1 MLERLAGA
9 SVATQ
14 GIREVARAQAGQS
27 RPGVLV
33 ATLVFVA
40 LVVAAIGSLGAP
52 LITSVA
58 RTYQVSLAAAQW
70 TLTITLLTG
79 AVAIPLLGR
88 LGDGPRRRAT
98 VVGTLAAVVA
108 GGLATVVP
116 GPFWVLLAGRAAQG
130 TGLGLTALM
139 IATAREHLAERA
151 GRTIALLSVAST
163 AGIGVGYPLAGLLTE
178 VAGVR
183 AAYALGLAV
192 TAAALAAALLALPT
206 DDPARAA
213 RPVDWTGAGLLG
225 GGLVA
230 VLLVTGDT
238 DLWMT
243 HPPVAPAVL
252 AAGVLI
258 LAAWVVTE
266 RRTPSPLVD
275 LTALR
280 HPAVAG
286 ANLVMGVSGVGMYL
300 LLTLITR
307 YAQTPPGAGYGYGL
321 STFQAGL
328 VLVPFSVLGFVAGRV
343 GPRVGRRVGPFGL
356 LVASGGVVGA
366 AFMIFAAARG
376 ALAGSVVAMAVLG
389 FGVGGFSAA
398 MPQAIL
404 AVTPVTETASAMGL
418 NQVVRAVGFSTGSA
432 VGGLILAASTAAGG
446 LLPTDRGYTTAAGAG
461 VAVTALGIGIA
472 AATGAL
478 QRRRADRRPDP

>member
-1 MLERLAGA
+1 MGRY
-9 SVATQ
+9 S
-14 GIREVARAQAGQS
+14 ARSLSDRTGL
-27 RPGVLV
+27 LV
-33 ATLVFVA
+33 GTLVFIA

-58 RTYQVSLAAAQW
+58 TTYRVSLAAAQW

-88 LGDGPRRRAT
+88 LGDGPRRRAS
-98 VVGTLAAVVA
+98 VVGTLAVVVA
-108 GGLATVVP
+108 GSLATVVP
-116 GPFWVLLAGRAAQG
+116 GPFWLLLAGRAAQG

-139 IATAREHLAERA
+139 MATARDHLADRA
-151 GRTIALLSVAST
+151 GSTIALLSVAST

-178 VAGVR
+178 LAGVR

-192 TAAALAAALLALPT
+192 TAAALAAALLALPA
-206 DDPARAA
+206 DDPARAG
-213 RPVDWTGAGLLG
+213 RPVDWAGAGLLG

-230 VLLVTGDT
+230 VLLVTSDT
-238 DLWMT
+238 DLWRT
-243 HPPVAPAVL
+243 HPPAAPAVL
-252 AAGVLI
+252 AAGLLT
-258 LAAWVVTE
+258 LAGWVAAE

-286 ANLVMGVSGVGMYL
+286 ANLVMGVSGVAMYL

-321 STFQAGL
+321 STFEAGL
-328 VLVPFSVLGFVAGRV
+328 VLVPFSALGFLAGRV
-343 GPRVGRRVGPFGL
+343 VPRLGRRTGPFPL
-356 LVASGGVVGA
+356 LVAAGGVVVA
-366 AFMIFAAARG
+366 AFVLFAAARG
-376 ALAGSVVAMAVLG
+376 ALAGSVAAMAVLG

-404 AVTPVTETASAMGL
+404 AVTPVGDTASAMGL

-446 LLPTDRGYTTAAGAG
+446 LLPRDRGYTVAAWAG
-461 VAVTALGIGIA
+461 VAVTALGMGIA

-478 QRRRADRRPDP
+478 QRRRAPAA

>member
-1 MLERLAGA
+1 MTVRPPGGRAG
-9 SVATQ
+9 T
-14 GIREVARAQAGQS
+14 

-40 LVVAAIGSLGAP
+40 LVVAAVGSLGAP

-58 RTYQVSLAAAQW
+58 RTYRVSLAAAQW

-98 VVGTLAAVVA
+98 AVGTLAVVVA
-108 GGLATVVP
+108 GSLATVVP

-130 TGLGLTALM
+130 VGLGLTALM
-139 IATAREHLAERA
+139 MATAREHLAERA
-151 GRTIALLSVAST
+151 GRTIALLAVAST
-163 AGIGVGYPLAGLLTE
+163 AGIGVGYPLAGLLAE

-192 TAAALAAALLALPT
+192 TAGALAAALLALPA
-206 DDPARAA
+206 DALAGAGRA
-213 RPVDWTGAGLLG
+213 PVDWAGAGLLG
-225 GGLVA
+225 AGLVA
-230 VLLVTGDT
+230 VLLVTSDT
-238 DLWMT
+238 GLWTT
-243 HPPVAPAVL
+243 HPPAAPAVL
-252 AAGVLI
+252 AAGVLT
-258 LAAWVVTE
+258 LAAWVATE
-266 RRTPSPLVD
+266 RRRPSPLVD
-275 LTALR
+275 LTALG

-286 ANLVMGVSGVGMYL
+286 ANLVMGVSGIGMYL

-328 VLVPFSVLGFVAGRV
+328 VLVPFSVLGFLAGRAV
-343 GPRVGRRVGPFGL
+343 PPLGRRVGPFGL
-356 LVASGGVVGA
+356 LVAGGGVVVA
-366 AFMIFAAARG
+366 AFVLFGTARG
-376 ALAGSVVAMAVLG
+376 ALAGSVAAMAVLG
-389 FGVGGFSAA
+389 LGVGGFSAA

-404 AVTPVTETASAMGL
+404 AVTPVTGTASAMGV

-432 VGGLILAASTAAGG
+432 VSGLVLAASTPAGG
-446 LLPTDRGYTTAAGAG
+446 LLPSDRGYTTAAWVGAG
-461 VAVTALGIGIA
+461 VTVLGMGIA
-472 AATGAL
+472 AATGSL
-478 QRRRADRRPDP
+478 QRRRAGQRPGPSTG

>member
-1 MLERLAGA
+1 
-9 SVATQ
+9 
-14 GIREVARAQAGQS
+14 
-27 RPGVLV
+27 
-33 ATLVFVA
+33 
-40 LVVAAIGSLGAP
+40 
-52 LITSVA
+52 
-58 RTYQVSLAAAQW
+58 
-70 TLTITLLTG
+70 
-79 AVAIPLLGR
+79 
-88 LGDGPRRRAT
+88 
-98 VVGTLAAVVA
+98 
-108 GGLATVVP
+108 
-116 GPFWVLLAGRAAQG
+116 
-130 TGLGLTALM
+130 
-139 IATAREHLAERA
+139 
-151 GRTIALLSVAST
+151 
-163 AGIGVGYPLAGLLTE
+163 
-178 VAGVR
+178 
-183 AAYALGLAV
+183 
-192 TAAALAAALLALPT
+192 
-206 DDPARAA
+206 
-213 RPVDWTGAGLLG
+213 
-225 GGLVA
+225 VA

-280 HPAVAG
+280 LPAVAG

-356 LVASGGVVGA
+356 LVASGGVVVA
-366 AFMIFAAARG
+366 AFVVFAAARG

-404 AVTPVTETASAMGL
+404 AVTPVTETPSAMGL

-432 VGGLILAASTAAGG
+432 VGGLSSPPPPAPSSAAE
-446 LLPTDRGYTTAAGAG
+446 P
-461 VAVTALGIGIA
+461 
-472 AATGAL
+472 TGAQIRDL
-478 QRRRADRRPDP
+478 IVTPRKSGNNFSMVL

>member
-1 MLERLAGA
+1 M
-9 SVATQ
+9 
-14 GIREVARAQAGQS
+14 
-27 RPGVLV
+27 
-33 ATLVFVA
+33 
-40 LVVAAIGSLGAP
+40 
-52 LITSVA
+52 
-58 RTYQVSLAAAQW
+58 
-70 TLTITLLTG
+70 
-79 AVAIPLLGR
+79 
-88 LGDGPRRRAT
+88 
-98 VVGTLAAVVA
+98 
-108 GGLATVVP
+108 
-116 GPFWVLLAGRAAQG
+116 
-130 TGLGLTALM
+130 
-139 IATAREHLAERA
+139 
-151 GRTIALLSVAST
+151 AST

-225 GGLVA
+225 GGLGA

-258 LAAWVVTE
+258 LTAWVVTE

-280 HPAVAG
+280 LPAVAG

-307 YAQTPPGAGYGYGL
+307 YAQTPPGAGDGYGL

-328 VLVPFSVLGFVAGRV
+328 VLVPFSVLGFVA
-343 GPRVGRRVGPFGL
+343 
-356 LVASGGVVGA
+356 
-366 AFMIFAAARG
+366 
-376 ALAGSVVAMAVLG
+376 AGSGPGWAAGSARSACWWPAAVWSWPPSSSSRRLAAPWPARSSPWP
-389 FGVGGFSAA
+389 FSGS
-398 MPQAIL
+398 
-404 AVTPVTETASAMGL
+404 ASA
-418 NQVVRAVGFSTGSA
+418 GS
-432 VGGLILAASTAAGG
+432 
-446 LLPTDRGYTTAAGAG
+446 
-461 VAVTALGIGIA
+461 
-472 AATGAL
+472 
-478 QRRRADRRPDP
+478 RPPCPRPSWP

>member
-1 MLERLAGA
+1 
-9 SVATQ
+9 
-14 GIREVARAQAGQS
+14 
-27 RPGVLV
+27 
-33 ATLVFVA
+33 
-40 LVVAAIGSLGAP
+40 
-52 LITSVA
+52 
-58 RTYQVSLAAAQW
+58 
-70 TLTITLLTG
+70 
-79 AVAIPLLGR
+79 
-88 LGDGPRRRAT
+88 
-98 VVGTLAAVVA
+98 
-108 GGLATVVP
+108 
-116 GPFWVLLAGRAAQG
+116 
-130 TGLGLTALM
+130 
-139 IATAREHLAERA
+139 
-151 GRTIALLSVAST
+151 VAST

-280 HPAVAG
+280 LPAVAG

-307 YAQTPPGAGYGYGL
+307 YAQTPPGAGDGYGL

-343 GPRVGRRVGPFGL
+343 GPWVGRRVGPFGL
-356 LVASGGVVGA
+356 LVASGGVVVA
-366 AFMIFAAARG
+366 AFIVFAAARG

-432 VGGLILAASTAAGG
+432 VGGLILAASTAAGR
-446 LLPTDRGYTTAAGAG
+446 LLPTDRGYTTAAWAG

>member
-88 LGDGPRRRAT
+88 LDGPRRRAT

-266 RRTPSPLVD
+266 RRTPSPLVE

-280 HPAVAG
+280 LPAVAG

-356 LVASGGVVGA
+356 LVASGGVVVA
-366 AFMIFAAARG
+366 AFIVFAAARG

-389 FGVGGFSAA
+389 S
-398 MPQAIL
+398 
-404 AVTPVTETASAMGL
+404 ASA
-418 NQVVRAVGFSTGSA
+418 GS
-432 VGGLILAASTAAGG
+432 
-446 LLPTDRGYTTAAGAG
+446 
-461 VAVTALGIGIA
+461 
-472 AATGAL
+472 
-478 QRRRADRRPDP
+478 RPPCPRPSWP

>member
-1 MLERLAGA
+1 
-9 SVATQ
+9 
-14 GIREVARAQAGQS
+14 
-27 RPGVLV
+27 
-33 ATLVFVA
+33 
-40 LVVAAIGSLGAP
+40 
-52 LITSVA
+52 
-58 RTYQVSLAAAQW
+58 
-70 TLTITLLTG
+70 
-79 AVAIPLLGR
+79 
-88 LGDGPRRRAT
+88 
-98 VVGTLAAVVA
+98 
-108 GGLATVVP
+108 
-116 GPFWVLLAGRAAQG
+116 
-130 TGLGLTALM
+130 M

-266 RRTPSPLVD
+266 RRTPSPLVE

-280 HPAVAG
+280 LPAVAG

-356 LVASGGVVGA
+356 LVASGGVVVA
-366 AFMIFAAARG
+366 AFVVFAAARG

-432 VGGLILAASTAAGG
+432 VGGLILAASTAAGR
-446 LLPTDRGYTTAAGAG
+446 LLPTDRGYTTAAWAG

>member
-1 MLERLAGA
+1 MGRFSARSVSERTGL
-9 SVATQ
+9 
-14 GIREVARAQAGQS
+14 
-27 RPGVLV
+27 LV
-33 ATLVFVA
+33 ATLLFVA

-58 RTYQVSLAAAQW
+58 RTYRVSLAAAQW

-88 LGDGPRRRAT
+88 LGDGPRRRT
-98 VVGTLAAVVA
+98 SVVGTLAVVVA
-108 GGLATVVP
+108 GSLATVVP

-139 IATAREHLAERA
+139 MATARDQLAERA

-192 TAAALAAALLALPT
+192 TAAALAAALVALPG
-206 DDPARAA
+206 DDPARPG

-225 GGLVA
+225 AGLVA

-243 HPPVAPAVL
+243 PPPVAPAVL
-252 AAGVLI
+252 AAGVLA
-258 LAAWVVTE
+258 LTGWVVAE
-266 RRTPSPLVD
+266 RRTRSPLVD

-286 ANLVMGVSGVGMYL
+286 ANLVLGVSGIGMYL

-307 YAQTPPGAGYGYGL
+307 YVQTPPGAGYGYGL

-328 VLVPFSVLGFVAGRV
+328 VLVPFSVLGFVAGRIV
-343 GPRVGRRVGPFGL
+343 PRLGRRTGPFGL
-356 LVASGGVVGA
+356 LVASGGVVVA
-366 AFMIFAAARG
+366 AFVVFATARG

-389 FGVGGFSAA
+389 LGVGGFSAA

-404 AVTPVTETASAMGL
+404 AVTPLAETASAMGL

-432 VGGLILAASTAAGG
+432 VGGLTLAASTAAGG
-446 LLPTDRGYTTAAGAG
+446 LLPSDRGYTTAAWAG
-461 VAVTALGIGIA
+461 VAVTAVGIGI

-478 QRRRADRRPDP
+478 QRRRAGHGRGQGP

>member
-1 MLERLAGA
+1 MTLRVRPHGPPGRRKPGWVGWMLERLAGA

-70 TLTITLLTG
+70 TLTG

-139 IATAREHLAERA
+139 IATAREHLAEGA

-192 TAAALAAALLALPT
+192 TAAALATALLALPT

-275 LTALR
+275 LSALR

-328 VLVPFSVLGFVAGRV
+328 VLVPFSVLGFVAG
-343 GPRVGRRVGPFGL
+343 
-356 LVASGGVVGA
+356 
-366 AFMIFAAARG
+366 
-376 ALAGSVVAMAVLG
+376 SVVAMAVLG

-432 VGGLILAASTAAGG
+432 VAGLILAASTAAGG
-446 LLPTDRGYTTAAGAG
+446 LLPTDRGYTTAAWAG
-461 VAVTALGIGIA
+461 VAVTALGIGVA